1 MTSRTL
7 LLNLNLVLFGKVL
20 FFFLIIELFF
30 FQRSCISSSV
40 LCPRSDIWISLQ
52 QRMWR
57 RRIQG
62 TGANWEL
69 RVIFIVLLGS
79 NIRMEADV
87 AGSVSAAE
95 KKNIC
100 TMKPRV
106 NLVIEVGGL
115 TLIKQVT
122 LGCSTSTMYERYI
135 VPFINL
141 FIWLLIIILVVVY
154 CMCIVLM

>member
-1 MTSRTL
+1 
-7 LLNLNLVLFGKVL
+7 
-20 FFFLIIELFF
+20 
-30 FQRSCISSSV
+30 
-40 LCPRSDIWISLQ
+40 
-52 QRMWR
+52 MWR

-62 TGANWEL
+62 TDAKWEL
-69 RVIFIVLLGS
+69 RVIFIVLGS

-122 LGCSTSTMYERYI
+122 LGCSASTMYEI
-135 VPFINL
+135 
-141 FIWLLIIILVVVY
+141 
-154 CMCIVLM
+154 

>member
-1 MTSRTL
+1 M
-7 LLNLNLVLFGKVL
+7 
-20 FFFLIIELFF
+20 
-30 FQRSCISSSV
+30 
-40 LCPRSDIWISLQ
+40 
-52 QRMWR
+52 
-57 RRIQG
+57 
-62 TGANWEL
+62 
-69 RVIFIVLLGS
+69 IFIVLLGS

-122 LGCSTSTMYERYI
+122 LGCGTSTMYERY
-135 VPFINL
+135 VFIYQSFYL
-141 FIWLLIIILVVVY
+141 TVDHWLLCTV
-154 CMCIVLM
+154 CVLYYVICN